1 MMVRQQMTDR
11 KVCVLIPTYN
21 NGGTIVDVV
30 ERTAAVAPDIVV
42 VVDGSTDDTCE
53 RLARWQATVADREA
67 AGEMA
72 ANREGAGQRDASL
85 TVVEHDGNRGKGQA
99 LLTGFKYAINKG
111 FEYVVTLDADG
122 QHYPEDIPLLMAE
135 SMAHPEA
142 LIVGSRNL
150 QQVNMP
156 GGSIFAN
163 RFSNFWFAVQTGL
176 RLPDTQTGFRLYP
189 LRHLSGVHLITA
201 RYEAELE
208 LLVFAAWAGKE
219 LRPVP
224 VQVYYPPQGERVSH
238 FRPLADFGRISLLNT
253 VFCLVAIFYG
263 WPKALIRRL
272 RGGR

>member
-1 MMVRQQMTDR
+1 MNGCGDKALTSG
-11 KVCVLIPTYN
+11 KVCVVIPTYN

-30 ERTAAVAPDIVV
+30 ERTSAVVPIIVV
-42 VVDGSTDDTCE
+42 VVDGSTDDTLE
-53 RLARWQATVADREA
+53 QLRRWQESHHALA
-67 AGEMA
+67 
-72 ANREGAGQRDASL
+72 
-85 TVVEHDGNRGKGQA
+85 VVEHEKNRGKGQA
-99 LLTGFKYAINKG
+99 LLTGFKYAISKG
-111 FEYVVTLDADG
+111 FEYVITLDADG
-122 QHYPEDIPLLMAE
+122 QHYPEDIPLLLAE

-150 QQVNMP
+150 QQEGMP
-156 GGSIFAN
+156 GGNTFAN
-163 RFSNFWFAVQTGL
+163 RFSNFWFAVQTGI

-224 VQVYYPPQGERVSH
+224 VRVYYPPQSECVSH

-253 VFCLVAIFYG
+253 VFCLVAVFYG